1 MLNQLYFIILTLS
14 LFDIIPRMHY
24 FLLILSLNAVCILES
39 ITVILEICFLVICVC
54 LQVLI
59 GITSSGK
66 PLSGFSSKELLP
78 AECLSSLVGLLNE
91 NNVKTS
97 VYIKAMVLLFNLGE
111 CNSMNS
117 KNKFFVYTVILIYST
132 HIKIAWSSF
141 YV

>member
-1 MLNQLYFIILTLS
+1 MS
-14 LFDIIPRMHY
+14 Y
-24 FLLILSLNAVCILES
+24 FLCPYTLFSAHLVSKCSTICILES
-39 ITVILEICFLVICVC
+39 ITVIMQICVLVICVC

-97 VYIKAMVLLFNLGE
+97 VYIKAMV
-111 CNSMNS
+111 SAQYYMS
-117 KNKFFVYTVILIYST
+117 ITYIIVT
-132 HIKIAWSSF
+132 
-141 YV
+141 